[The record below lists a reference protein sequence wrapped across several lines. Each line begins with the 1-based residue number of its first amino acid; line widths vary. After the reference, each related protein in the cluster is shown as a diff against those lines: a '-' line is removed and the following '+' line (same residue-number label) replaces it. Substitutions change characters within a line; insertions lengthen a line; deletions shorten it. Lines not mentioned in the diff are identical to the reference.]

1 MTDRLVEFGHNIE
14 EMLSLLEAAKYDR
27 SLDIG
32 ISKELMEDVCR
43 RIQALEA
50 RCD

>member
-1 MTDRLVEFGHNIE
+1 MTDEPVEFGHNIE
-14 EMLSLLEAAKYDR
+14 EMLSLLKAAKYDR
-27 SLDIG
+27 SLAIG